1 MEDIYA
7 LLNINKDLLQDFH
20 LLAERTV
27 DHQTE
32 LAISRNMRTLQEIEV
47 RMMTDRTVI
56 ASQQTIDEIM
66 QKVIENAKTEN
77 KETPFTV
84 VDIDGPSGNVKTLH
98 EGVKKM
104 CLVHIG
110 KNLPAEKK
118 AEFLATLIAMKLKG
132 EI

>member
-1 MEDIYA
+1 MPAMAGIRSTLIKEKNMITSYEATVVTTDDIV
-7 LLNINKDLLQDFH
+7 H
-20 LLAERTV
+20 
-27 DHQTE
+27 
-32 LAISRNMRTLQEIEV
+32 EV
-47 RMMTDRTVI
+47 NLEGKRIGYVI
-56 ASQQTIDEIM
+56 
-66 QKVIENAKTEN
+66 KTEN

-104 CLVHIG
+104 CLVHTG